1 MSEVSDLRDIFFN
14 KLEKTSYGRNEI
26 KKLFDDCY
34 FSIHSEQNNQLNNKQ
49 MNKIITNIMSSF
61 YGNNSLSNIL
71 NSFYGKNSLSN
82 PIRHNIKD
90 IELSEHF
97 FNHKDNFISM
107 FKDVTLTYTDTDIDI
122 YYCNEHNLRIFK
134 IIALEPEII

>member
-82 PIRHNIKD
+82 PIRHNIND

-122 YYCNEHNLRIFK
+122 YYCNEHNIRMFK
-134 IIALEPEII
+134 ILYKV

>member
-34 FSIHSEQNNQLNNKQ
+34 FSIHNEENKKDMLNSLYGKYAQNNNLINKLDVDKIVNDA
-49 MNKIITNIMSSF
+49 MTLIFGNTYSPNK
-61 YGNNSLSNIL
+61 
-71 NSFYGKNSLSN
+71 K
-82 PIRHNIKD
+82 IRNNIKD

-107 FKDVTLTYTDTDIDI
+107 FKDVTLTYGDTDIDI
-122 YYCNEHNLRIFK
+122 YYCNEHNIRMFK
-134 IIALEPEII
+134 ILYKV

>member
-82 PIRHNIKD
+82 PIRHNIND

-134 IIALEPEII
+134 IIYKV

>member
-34 FSIHSEQNNQLNNKQ
+34 FSIHNEENKKDMLNSLYGKYAQNNNLINKLDVD
-49 MNKIITNIMSSF
+49 KIINDAMTLVF
-61 YGNNSLSNIL
+61 GNTYSPN
-71 NSFYGKNSLSN
+71 KK
-82 PIRHNIKD
+82 IRHNIND

-134 IIALEPEII
+134 IIYKV

>member
-34 FSIHSEQNNQLNNKQ
+34 FSIHNEENKKDMLNSLYGKYAQNNNLINKLDVDKIVNDA
-49 MNKIITNIMSSF
+49 MTLIFGNTYSPNK
-61 YGNNSLSNIL
+61 
-71 NSFYGKNSLSN
+71 K
-82 PIRHNIKD
+82 IRNNIKD

-134 IIALEPEII
+134 IIYKV

>member
-1 MSEVSDLRDIFFN
+1 MSEVSELRDIFFN
-14 KLEKTSYGRNEI
+14 RLEKTSYGRNEI

-34 FSIHSEQNNQLNNKQ
+34 FSIHNEENKKDMLNSLYGKYAQNNNLINKLDVDKIVNDA
-49 MNKIITNIMSSF
+49 MTLIFGNTYSPNK
-61 YGNNSLSNIL
+61 
-71 NSFYGKNSLSN
+71 K
-82 PIRHNIKD
+82 IRNNIKD

-134 IIALEPEII
+134 IIYKV

>member
-14 KLEKTSYGRNEI
+14 NLEKTSYGRNEI

-34 FSIHSEQNNQLNNKQ
+34 FKAHSLAKAEINAP
-49 MNKIITNIMSSF
+49 
-61 YGNNSLSNIL
+61 YENSLINKLDVDKIVNDAMTLIFGNTYSPN
-71 NSFYGKNSLSN
+71 KK
-82 PIRHNIKD
+82 IRNNIKD

-122 YYCNEHNLRIFK
+122 YYCNEHNLRLFK
-134 IIALEPEII
+134 IIYKV

>member
-34 FSIHSEQNNQLNNKQ
+34 FSIHNEENKKDMLNSLYGKYAQNNNLINKLDVDKIVNDA
-49 MNKIITNIMSSF
+49 MTLIFGNTYSPNK
-61 YGNNSLSNIL
+61 
-71 NSFYGKNSLSN
+71 K
-82 PIRHNIKD
+82 IRNNIKD

-122 YYCNEHNLRIFK
+122 YYCNEHNIRMFK
-134 IIALEPEII
+134 ILYKV

>member
-1 MSEVSDLRDIFFN
+1 MKLMIYFCKYGKYAQNNNLIN
-14 KLEKTSYGRNEI
+14 KLDVDKIVNDAMTLIFGNTYSPNKKIRN
-26 KKLFDDCY
+26 
-34 FSIHSEQNNQLNNKQ
+34 
-49 MNKIITNIMSSF
+49 
-61 YGNNSLSNIL
+61 
-71 NSFYGKNSLSN
+71 
-82 PIRHNIKD
+82 NIKD

-134 IIALEPEII
+134 IIYKV

>member
-1 MSEVSDLRDIFFN
+1 MKLMIYFCDKHLDKYFKELNKDVDKIVNDAMTLIFGNTYSPN
-14 KLEKTSYGRNEI
+14 KKIRN
-26 KKLFDDCY
+26 
-34 FSIHSEQNNQLNNKQ
+34 
-49 MNKIITNIMSSF
+49 
-61 YGNNSLSNIL
+61 
-71 NSFYGKNSLSN
+71 
-82 PIRHNIKD
+82 NIKD

-134 IIALEPEII
+134 IIYKV